1 MESWDQRIAAL
12 RYEATVHEINMLPLP
27 ECLLLDGLDGLTDG
41 KVFARMLHAAARTNI
56 QQSAAERLLRSD
68 LGAVE
73 RLSGVLHG
81 LHGVLSE
88 PSLSA
93 LVTVPGAAQ
102 AMHDGDAEPFERMKR
117 ETLDMAIPHQEHL
130 HPRE

>member
-1 MESWDQRIAAL
+1 MRL
-12 RYEATVHEINMLPLP
+12 TC
-27 ECLLLDGLDGLTDG
+27 CLYPSASYSDGLDGLTDG
-41 KVFARMLHAAARTNI
+41 KVFARMPMLQPRTNI

-93 LVTVPGAAQ
+93 LVTVPGAARRL
-102 AMHDGDAEPFERMKR
+102 ARYA
-117 ETLDMAIPHQEHL
+117 
-130 HPRE
+130 